1 MILPMNVVKYLLQKK
16 MTPLSSLK
24 VIVKGADSKRVFG
37 KVEIS
42 AADGRFIAFLCIL

>member
-1 MILPMNVVKYLLQKK
+1 MLLVNPVKYLPEKK
-16 MTPLSSLK
+16 ITPLSSLK